1 MIVCAVGCAGA
12 PPPSTPADR
21 LATKTTVSRKNPGG
35 DAVDAHNAAVNRLVN
50 ETIGYQRDKFNSLAV
65 FLPDTRHWK
74 RVRFYGYPT
83 RVGFRYGDEH
93 HAIALVDYKGPRPGI
108 ALTIAAVALL
118 AGLVVGVV
126 HVYALGRSGVA
137 INQGQRTIRAL
148 HSYNAALEVWRQM
161 AMVPDTAARHA
172 ALVTQRDSIA
182 DALRQ
187 ELTALGDEL
196 RHPTDQSLVYD
207 VLQELNQ
214 NRALGA
220 EIGEGG
226 RAAMIILMARPWW
239 ARSSPTCFTQSSI
252 RGSDSNERNDSGNH
266 T

>member
-1 MIVCAVGCAGA
+1 MH
-12 PPPSTPADR
+12 
-21 LATKTTVSRKNPGG
+21 NP
-35 DAVDAHNAAVNRLVN
+35 RS
-50 ETIGYQRDKFNSLAV
+50 SL
-65 FLPDTRHWK
+65 
-74 RVRFYGYPT
+74 
-83 RVGFRYGDEH
+83 
-93 HAIALVDYKGPRPGI
+93 AIALVDYKGPRPGI

-161 AMVPDTAARHA
+161 ALVPDTATQHA
-172 ALVTQRDSIA
+172 ALVAQRDSIA
-182 DALRQ
+182 NALRQ

-214 NRALGA
+214 NRALGT

-226 RAAMIILMARPWW
+226 RAAMIILMARQDSALFRAA
-239 ARSSPTCFTQSSI
+239 ARFQRSQFTAALIIALSVIAAGVLIIPMSFLYVRYK
-252 RGSDSNERNDSGNH
+252 RGIPLGV
-266 T
+266 